1 MFFVLIFFKDAAD
14 IAEIY
19 FCVGNRGS
27 DGHQVFL
34 DKDAEKDYKFDESDN
49 WEGFSILKYG
59 GIANSGK

>member
-1 MFFVLIFFKDAAD
+1 
-14 IAEIY
+14 
-19 FCVGNRGS
+19 
-27 DGHQVFL
+27 VFL